1 MSKLKLDAALR
12 KEYDSIASI
21 LYTKELVLDT
31 NPFVVKSI
39 GRNVIDL
46 TWSGK
51 NSTSNILFDEEKSC
65 IELLE
70 SIRSERQY
78 TFLTYDKSIIQA
90 EYKIENDTVIK
101 GRLLFLKLQNKVWRH
116 DEILEYADDPNRL
129 DDMLNEELGLPIMI
143 RVDFDPRNH
152 IDCHHP
158 KAHCVFSN
166 VKDCR
171 IPMKSVLSLGQ
182 FVDFIFRQFY
192 HVELPRFDMVKFDET
207 ITDSE
212 SKLIHINW

>member
-1 MSKLKLDAALR
+1 MSNLTLVASLR
-12 KEYDSIASI
+12 KEYDAVAKI
-21 LYTKELVLDT
+21 LYTQGLVIDD
-31 NPFVVKSI
+31 NPFVIKSTGANTLDI
-39 GRNVIDL
+39 

-51 NSTSNILFDEEKSC
+51 NSTCNILFDEEKTG

-70 SIRSERQY
+70 PIRSERQY

-90 EYKIENDTVIK
+90 EYRIKNDSVLK
-101 GRLLFLKLQNKVWRH
+101 GRLLFLKLQNKVWSLN
-116 DEILEYADDPNRL
+116 EISEYMDDPNKL

-143 RVDFDPRNH
+143 RIDFDPENH

-182 FVDFIFRQFY
+182 FVDFIFKQFY
-192 HVELPRFDMVKFDET
+192 HVELPGFEMVRFEKT
-207 ITDSE
+207 ITQAE
-212 SKLIHINW
+212 SRMMHINW